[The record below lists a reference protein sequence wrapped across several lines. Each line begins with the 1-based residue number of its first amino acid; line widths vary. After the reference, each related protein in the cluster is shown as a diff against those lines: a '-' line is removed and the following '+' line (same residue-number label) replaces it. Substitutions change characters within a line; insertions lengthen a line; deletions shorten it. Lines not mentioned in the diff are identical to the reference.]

1 MEKFG
6 VLIAEGA
13 LKGLLARAVFVVDTV
28 GKVAYKQLVP
38 EITQEPNYDEVI
50 EALKKLV

>member
-6 VLIAEGA
+6 VLIGEGA
-13 LKGLLARAVFVVDTV
+13 LKGILARAVFIVDKD
-28 GKVAYKQLVP
+28 GKIAYKQLVP

-50 EALKKLV
+50 NKRKELI